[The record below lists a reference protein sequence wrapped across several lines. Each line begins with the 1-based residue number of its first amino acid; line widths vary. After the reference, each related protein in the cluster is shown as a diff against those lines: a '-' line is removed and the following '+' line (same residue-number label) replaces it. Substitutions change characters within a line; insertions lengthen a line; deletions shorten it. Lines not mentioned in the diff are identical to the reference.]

1 MANLT
6 PISTASSTSRTR
18 NLKSKSANGGGIS
31 DDNIKVYVRVR
42 PPDSYANEID
52 HKPCLEVTSR
62 TSLTLFSKPDPK
74 VFTYD
79 QVADPNTTQEEV
91 FTYVAK
97 KIIDGCLEGYNG
109 TIFAYGQTGSGKT
122 FTMLGPVEQDSF
134 NHELRGV
141 IPRGFEYLFNLINRE
156 KEKLGDK
163 VEFLCQCSFLEIYNE
178 QIFDLLDP
186 TSTGLQLREDIK
198 RGVFVDGMLEKPVSS
213 ARDVYDVLNSGWLNR
228 RVASTSMN
236 RESSR
241 SHAVFT
247 ITIESKE
254 VKGTIN
260 NIKVS
265 RLHLV
270 DLAGSERQKDT
281 QTEGLRLKEAG
292 SINKSLSALGN
303 VIMALVD
310 ITHGKQRHVPYRDSK
325 LTFLLRDSLGG
336 NARTHIIANVHPSAR
351 CFGET
356 LSTLNFARRAKQ
368 IKNKAIVNEDT
379 SGNVASLQEEIR
391 KLKLLLS
398 EARAGINTMS
408 PSNKELSNA
417 GDSPSLQSAPGHP
430 GEAASQDGP
439 DEWKKMMLTA
449 INLKEKSE
457 QEKQALEEKVK
468 KLEELCKKKEKF
480 LQSTKMILKFRD
492 AHIAKLEK
500 SLKKNGNAFTADER
514 DKELEIL
521 REEIKILQEKVEHH
535 PDVTR
540 FAMENLELRAELRA
554 QRSNTEAHYDLSY
567 DLSKTRFYAMQLERK
582 LRDSLNTPGSG
593 DLEKSLSSSLQ
604 SLEASNA
611 ELERYKSELT
621 QVQGH
626 LEAVKEELHQT
637 REDLQQSKETLVEKE
652 DSFRKKF
659 LESNAEI
666 ESSKKTI
673 TELQRT
679 LETLQLKTAIER
691 TTLNDVHMQAIR
703 TLSSPRSFTS
713 TPSRKRPPHPHQTPG
728 SPHRHSTS
736 GILDE
741 QAPNGLPLTRRDSYH
756 DVNEPDLEES
766 FLKYEPGTPDDEEI
780 YQETLLEELRQLQD
794 MYNVVLQEKQSE
806 EAQRIKLNQMKNKLE
821 LQVEQLNEFLSS
833 ERTRFGSVETDLNK
847 KVIALNDQLKEG
859 MSEITIL
866 KSENED
872 LKICLQ
878 QADRQIDSLKKDR
891 DVDKIN
897 TGRKAASLESKIC
910 TLEIE
915 LSNTKGE
922 MEEILEI
929 NQNFQTD
936 VENMREELQFKDHKL
951 SEWENLVIVERGK
964 LKSLK
969 NELESCLEKLHM
981 VTEANEK
988 LNTQADKQQQ
998 LIAALE
1004 QCVDLK
1010 DELQQSNALC
1020 EEQGEKIIALNKKVA
1035 ERGELVSELKRQVQE
1050 EKDYRLKLLDSVKEL
1065 KSTLC
1070 EKESKITSLESVIAE
1085 KKDKIEELTSDIEKR
1100 QQVISKL
1107 KERLHNENEKH
1118 EQERETLQSEILALK
1133 EEVTTTSEHCREL
1146 VRTLEEQQQQ
1156 FGTLQG
1162 IT

>member
-6 PISTASSTSRTR
+6 PVYTTPTSKTKW
-18 NLKSKSANGGGIS
+18 LKSKSTSGGGIS

-62 TSLTLFSKPDPK
+62 TSLTLFSKPEPK

-134 NHELRGV
+134 DHELRGV

-156 KEKLGDK
+156 REKLGDK

-198 RGVFVDGMLEKPVSS
+198 RGVFVDGLLEKPVSS
-213 ARDVYDVLNSGWLNR
+213 ARDVYNVLNSGWLNR

-254 VKGTIN
+254 IKGTIK

-281 QTEGLRLKEAG
+281 QTQGLRLKEAG

-368 IKNKAIVNEDT
+368 IKNKAIVNEDM
-379 SGNVASLQEEIR
+379 SGNVSNLQEEIR
-391 KLKLLLS
+391 KLKILLH
-398 EARAGINTMS
+398 EARASIN
-408 PSNKELSNA
+408 
-417 GDSPSLQSAPGHP
+417 DSPSLSTPDSAEKTGSKSP
-430 GEAASQDGP
+430 ENGP
-439 DEWKKMMLTA
+439 DEWKEMMLTA

-457 QEKQALEEKVK
+457 QEKQVLEEKVK
-468 KLEELCKKKEKF
+468 KLEELCKKKDKF

-500 SLKKNGNAFTADER
+500 SQKKNDCVITAGER
-514 DKELEIL
+514 DKEIEIL
-521 REEIKILQEKVEHH
+521 REEIKILEEKVEHH

-540 FAMENLELRAELRA
+540 FAMENLELRAELKA
-554 QRSNTEAHYDLSY
+554 LRSNTEANYDLTY

-582 LRDSLNTPGSG
+582 LRDALNTPGSG

-626 LEAVKEELHQT
+626 LESVKEELHQT
-637 REDLQQSKETLVEKE
+637 REDLQQSKEKLVEKE
-652 DSFRKKF
+652 DSFRKKL
-659 LESNAEI
+659 LESDAEI

-673 TELQRT
+673 AELQRT

-691 TTLNDVHMQAIR
+691 TTMNDVHMQAIR
-703 TLSSPRSFTS
+703 TLSSPRSFS
-713 TPSRKRPPHPHQTPG
+713 TPSKKRPPHP
-728 SPHRHSTS
+728 HSTS

-741 QAPNGLPLTRRDSYH
+741 HPPNGVLRTRRDSYN
-756 DVNEPDLEES
+756 DLEPELEES
-766 FLKYEPGTPDDEEI
+766 FLKYEPGSPDDEEV
-780 YQETLLEELRQLQD
+780 YHDTLLDELKQLQD
-794 MYNVVLQEKQSE
+794 MYNVVLQERQNE
-806 EAQRIKLNQMKNKLE
+806 EAQRIKLNQVKNKLE
-821 LQVEQLNEFLSS
+821 HQVQQLNEFLSS
-833 ERTRFGSVETDLNK
+833 ERTRFGSVETELNK
-847 KVIALNDQLKEG
+847 KVITLNDRLKEG
-859 MSEITIL
+859 MSEITLL

-872 LKICLQ
+872 LKVCLQ
-878 QADRQIDSLKKDR
+878 QADRQVDSLKKDR
-891 DVDKIN
+891 DMDKIN

-915 LSNTKGE
+915 LSNTKNE

-951 SEWENLVIVERGK
+951 SEWENLLRSERDK
-964 LKSLK
+964 IKSLE
-969 NELESCLEKLHM
+969 NELESCIEKLHM

-988 LNTQADKQQQ
+988 LVTEADKQQQ

-1004 QCVDLK
+1004 QCVNLK
-1010 DELQQSNALC
+1010 DELHRSDALC
-1020 EEQGEKIIALNKKVA
+1020 VQQGEKIISLNKKLA
-1035 ERGELVSELKRQVQE
+1035 EGDELVSELKRQVQE

-1065 KSTLC
+1065 KSFVS
-1070 EKESKITSLESVIAE
+1070 EKEFKITSLEGIIAE
-1085 KKDKIEELTSDIEKR
+1085 KKDKIEELTSDVEKK
-1100 QQVISKL
+1100 QSVVAKL
-1107 KERLHNENEKH
+1107 KRRLSDENEKR
-1118 EQERETLQSEILALK
+1118 EQEREIFQNEIATLKDEITA
-1133 EEVTTTSEHCREL
+1133 TSEHCREL
-1146 VRTLEEQQQQ
+1146 TRTLEEQQQQ